1 MISAGP
7 WYTVTLP
14 AAECRELGMNC
25 DFNHRPYEAVMQ
37 FCDQS
42 QMGNKQMV
50 KPSARKAI
58 NKLAIAGEQAGFSIE
73 QMVELLSAGLS
84 VETLLDLIS
93 WRLQRP
99 NPLIPASSAHWVV

>member
-1 MISAGP
+1 
-7 WYTVTLP
+7 
-14 AAECRELGMNC
+14 
-25 DFNHRPYEAVMQ
+25 
-37 FCDQS
+37 
-42 QMGNKQMV
+42 MV

-73 QMVELLSAGLS
+73 QMIELLSAGLS

-99 NPLIPASSAHWVV
+99 NPLIPASSAHWVVGYVNSLLRYNSKGSKVAWASTARWGSN